1 MPAAFC
7 AKIMI
12 FLDNPSSILFNTLD
26 TGGIMTTPRNPDNEL
41 NYTEIESPLGGIILG
56 ERNGKICLTE
66 FKSGSRTTIT
76 LKLLA
81 KHFGVKLNRR
91 ETPTLK
97 NAKKQLSLYFSGKL
111 TNFDLPLEY
120 TGTRFQETVW
130 KQLEKIPFGGTVNYG
145 VIAEKIGNQR
155 ATRAAGAAIGKNRI
169 SIIIPCH
176 RVIGK
181 NGSLTGFG
189 GGLRKKEWL
198 LKHEG
203 AI

>member
-1 MPAAFC
+1 MTAA
-7 AKIMI
+7 
-12 FLDNPSSILFNTLD
+12 
-26 TGGIMTTPRNPDNEL
+26 RNQDKVL
-41 NYTEIESPLGGIILG
+41 NYTEIKSPLGGIILG
-56 ERNGKICLTE
+56 ERNGKICMTD
-66 FKSGSRTTIT
+66 FKGGSRAKNA
-76 LKLLA
+76 LKFLA
-81 KHFGVKLNRR
+81 KKHGAKLNRR

-111 TNFDLPLEY
+111 SKFDLPLEY
-120 TGTRFQETVW
+120 AGTGFQETIW
-130 KQLEKIPFGGTVNYG
+130 KQLMKIPFGRTVNYG
-145 VIAEKIGNQR
+145 AVAEKTGNPK
-155 ATRAAGAAIGKNRI
+155 AARAAGAAIGKNRI

-198 LKHEG
+198 LKHER

>member
-1 MPAAFC
+1 MA
-7 AKIMI
+7 I
-12 FLDNPSSILFNTLD
+12 
-26 TGGIMTTPRNPDNEL
+26 PRNPENEL
-41 NYTEIESPLGGIILG
+41 NYIEIKSPLGEMILG
-56 ERNGKICLTE
+56 ERNGKICLAD
-66 FKSGSRTTIT
+66 FKGGSRGKNT

-81 KHFGVKLNRR
+81 RQHGAKLGRR

-97 NAKKQLSLYFSGKL
+97 NAKKQLTLYFSGNL
-111 TNFDLPLEY
+111 TDFDLPLEY
-120 TGTRFQETVW
+120 TGTSFQETIW
-130 KQLEKIPFGGTVNYG
+130 RQLKRIPFGKTTCYG
-145 VIAEKIGNQR
+145 AIAEKTGNPK
-155 ATRAAGAAIGKNRI
+155 ATRATGAAIGKNRI